1 MDAQFFNFQG
11 TKRFIVIVADGQTAP
26 LGYQKLTINN
36 QAQASSLVS
45 EISLNLKQD
54 PNALQYAFNDL
65 LGKPNVERLNARTV
79 APKLTQAIGKQKL
92 SVYVK
97 NNTKKHSGTETATL
111 APQSAASSQNSQTVN
126 PSNQGRQTQAV
137 AQQGGSQNTTAT
149 EIQIKDQTLR
159 SDPVSMLTGE
169 EILPLV
175 DFELS
180 GLMQITWQRLY
191 RSSKSHIKTSLG
203 FGWRH
208 CFSLNLVE
216 KYTPA
221 PKVGPKLPGKY
232 FLELTDEEGRVH
244 TFDQVKLGQTS
255 YQVSSGWALQYQS
268 LDQHVL
274 VKPDES
280 HWTFRKVNDQWLLE
294 SIIDFKGCYIGLY
307 YDEQH
312 RLARIT
318 CSPTRGILLQY
329 KGDKLDNIK
338 SYVLNEKGKREVNP
352 NALVKYQYNGAEQ
365 LISCIDSNEKTE
377 HYQYTKN
384 NLLLKRTRASGFSHH
399 FKWQGHDQ
407 QAKCI
412 AQWGDDNIYNYRF
425 EYHQT
430 HTCSIDSRGAKESF
444 YHTEAGLLSKYIDAL
459 GNQSEYFYND
469 LGQKTKECLANG
481 AQTNFEYN
489 DNGQL
494 ISHTDPEGAKT
505 QFGYNQFG
513 QRILTIN
520 ALGERFSKRFDA
532 TGRLLE
538 QVYPD
543 GRTHSYQY
551 NDTGLITE
559 EIDTKNIITRYHR
572 GSSGEVLA
580 KQVGELLTRYSYDL
594 HGRLIGLL
602 TSKGLLTQF
611 VRNNKGLITSKSQEF
626 LNSDQAKRTDH
637 YYYDN
642 AGRLISLEDASGA
655 LTQYEFDGL
664 AQPAA
669 KILPDGSWLAYH
681 YDQERNLTGIDRSDG
696 NKYQIEYDAN
706 ENPIKLTG
714 FDGREQVFS
723 FNENNKLISA
733 TDNAQRHIKLIRDLN
748 DRVISQQHSV
758 INEHHT
764 LSHQNQYQYDKLGR
778 VTKAFNG
785 ERTVKFD
792 YHKNGALSHCEQ
804 GFWQLKYQFNELGQ
818 RTQLNLPDGQQIIY
832 QYDKHGRISQIN
844 LTDKTLINYQYD
856 KTDQLISAQL
866 GNGIVLS
873 QQFDEYNRLSEQKWQ
888 KHQTIFKQ
896 RNYQYDSL
904 NRLTKLAEYKEND
917 EQLNHAFNYNNLHQL
932 ICHDKTHNDDNS
944 NSELH
949 YQSKSLNN
957 FDTTF
962 DKAFDTTF
970 DNNTADTTVDVTNKQ
985 IKKQYCWDAFG
996 NPSNTDSLKHALRPK
1011 ADKFTEQS
1019 NASITEVEKDRLK
1032 QYQGVDYFYDGS
1044 GNQTR
1049 AWGNSLDQN
1058 RVFDGLNQLR
1068 QITHNNQLTQYE
1080 YDALGRRSAKITESK
1095 RTDFIWDGDQLI
1107 GESTNGE
1114 FIWYVYIP
1122 DTFEPVALIKNGQIF
1137 YYHLDQLST
1146 PQYLTNEQAQ
1156 LVWQNQTD
1164 AFGKEVKAAK
1174 ENNAFENSFAQPIRF
1189 QGQYFDTESGLH
1201 YNRYRYYCTKQQRFI
1216 HQDPIGLVG
1225 GINHYQYAPNPV
1237 NWVDPLGLSCKE
1249 TSDEE
1254 HDAWLKKM
1262 AEEQGIKP
1270 VAVLPVEWLVEGIA
1284 DAANAIGNM
1293 FDTGIS
1299 AQGAALTAVALIPGK
1314 AADKVLEPVIKKL
1327 DDAAEMA
1334 KSTAIQGA
1342 KKVTREITETFGS
1355 NSALW
1360 KVDEKGRPIS
1370 VEAKLD
1376 TTYHDA
1382 RSSTEKKL
1390 QGEVGGAARLAD
1402 DDGGHLIGHRFM
1414 SDQGGKNLFP
1424 QNANFNRGSY
1434 KKMENEW
1441 ADWTAEGYEVK
1452 LKVSLD
1458 PPGADRPVNIISKY
1472 EVTDPNTGRVV
1483 YKKRN
1488 KFNNSVGQSFDRISK
1503 KDMKKFRG

>member
-11 TKRFIVIVADGQTAP
+11 TKRYIVIVADGQTAP

-65 LGKPNVERLNARTV
+65 LNKPNVERLNARTV

-97 NNTKKHSGTETATL
+97 SNTKKHSGTETATL

-149 EIQIKDQTLR
+149 EVQIKDQTVR

-294 SIIDFKGCYIGLY
+294 SIIDFKGCYIGFY

-338 SYVLNEKGKREVNP
+338 SYVLNEQGKRDVNP
-352 NALVKYQYNGAEQ
+352 NALVQYQYNDAEQ

-377 HYQYTKN
+377 LYQYTEN

-469 LGQKTKECLANG
+469 LGQQTKECLANG
-481 AQTNFEYN
+481 AQKNFEYN

-572 GSSGEVLA
+572 GSNGEVLA

-602 TSKGLLTQF
+602 SSKGLLTQF

-626 LNSDQAKRTDH
+626 LNSDQANRTDH
-637 YYYDN
+637 YHYDN

-696 NKYQIEYDAN
+696 SKYQIEYDAN

-723 FNENNKLISA
+723 FNENNKLLSV
-733 TDNAQRHIKLIRDLN
+733 TDNAQRHIKLTRDLN

-792 YHKNGALSHCEQ
+792 YHKNGALSLCEQ
-804 GFWQLKYQFNELGQ
+804 GFWQLKYQYNKLGQ
-818 RTQLNLPDGQQIIY
+818 RTQLNLPDGQQIHY

-856 KTDQLISAQL
+856 KTDQLISAQF

-888 KHQTIFKQ
+888 KHQATFKQ

-962 DKAFDTTF
+962 DKSF

-985 IKKQYCWDAFG
+985 TKQQYCWDAFG
-996 NPSNTDSLKHALRPK
+996 NPSNTDTLKQALRPK
-1011 ADKFTEQS
+1011 TDKFSEQS
-1019 NASITEVEKDRLK
+1019 NAGITEVEKDRLK

-1080 YDALGRRSAKITESK
+1080 YDALGRRSAKITESN

-1107 GESTNGE
+1107 GESTNGD

-1122 DTFEPVALIKNGQIF
+1122 DKFEPVALIKNNQVF

-1146 PQYLTNEQAQ
+1146 PQYLTNELAE
-1156 LVWQNQTD
+1156 LVWQNNSD
-1164 AFGKEVKAAK
+1164 AFGKANE
-1174 ENNAFENSFAQPIRF
+1174 ENSKEKTINQPIRF
-1189 QGQYFDTESGLH
+1189 
-1201 YNRYRYYCTKQQRFI
+1201 
-1216 HQDPIGLVG
+1216 
-1225 GINHYQYAPNPV
+1225 
-1237 NWVDPLGLSCKE
+1237 
-1249 TSDEE
+1249 
-1254 HDAWLKKM
+1254 
-1262 AEEQGIKP
+1262 
-1270 VAVLPVEWLVEGIA
+1270 
-1284 DAANAIGNM
+1284 
-1293 FDTGIS
+1293 
-1299 AQGAALTAVALIPGK
+1299 
-1314 AADKVLEPVIKKL
+1314 
-1327 DDAAEMA
+1327 
-1334 KSTAIQGA
+1334 
-1342 KKVTREITETFGS
+1342 
-1355 NSALW
+1355 
-1360 KVDEKGRPIS
+1360 
-1370 VEAKLD
+1370 
-1376 TTYHDA
+1376 
-1382 RSSTEKKL
+1382 
-1390 QGEVGGAARLAD
+1390 
-1402 DDGGHLIGHRFM
+1402 
-1414 SDQGGKNLFP
+1414 
-1424 QNANFNRGSY
+1424 
-1434 KKMENEW
+1434 
-1441 ADWTAEGYEVK
+1441 
-1452 LKVSLD
+1452 
-1458 PPGADRPVNIISKY
+1458 
-1472 EVTDPNTGRVV
+1472 
-1483 YKKRN
+1483 
-1488 KFNNSVGQSFDRISK
+1488 
-1503 KDMKKFRG
+1503 